1 MPDPSWNSSTALT
14 TSNEDAAKNYY
25 QSEVVEASTEFNH
38 TETANHTNDWSH
50 STEEL
55 LDALPK
61 RWTHSLLYFLIG
73 FAAIALPWTMLSKV
87 DETGSA
93 RGRIEPKGAAQKLDS
108 AVAGSVTAV
117 KVKEGQT
124 VATGQVLVELETGVL
139 KTELQQA
146 RAKLEG
152 QQNRLMQL
160 ELLKNQLELSI
171 RVQEQQNQSQELE
184 KIAQVNQAQQN
195 LDGKQSTYNLQ
206 KLEKQALVNQAQQ
219 QISSAQNDEKS
230 AQSRL
235 SIDSRQVSRFNQIVK
250 DGAVS
255 ENQVDQ
261 LKKEEQESKRLY
273 EKATSDIKQ
282 AQLRLAEEQ
291 SRYQTTIS
299 QLESDIKQAKLR
311 LQEVQSSYKSLL
323 QAGKLTVLKSQEQ
336 LKDLQTQ
343 IGVLRADIM
352 QSRSQMMSL
361 KLQLEQRTLRSPVDG
376 TVFALP
382 ISKPGSVVQSGQMV
396 AQIAPKN
403 TAYVLKAQMPSQQ
416 SGFLKK
422 GMPVKIKFDAY
433 PFQDYGVLEGHVSWI
448 SPDSKIQ
455 ETNQG
460 KIEIYELEITL
471 IKPYI
476 EAGNKRISLTPG
488 QTATAE
494 VIIRQRRV
502 IDFVLDPFKK
512 LQKGGLEL

>member
-1 MPDPSWNSSTALT
+1 MPDPSWNSSTTLT

-25 QSEVVEASTEFNH
+25 QSEVVEDATEFNH
-38 TETANHTNDWSH
+38 TETANETNDWSH

-73 FAAIALPWTMLSKV
+73 FAAISLPWTMLSKV

-124 VATGQVLVELETGVL
+124 VAAGQVLVELETGVL
-139 KTELQQA
+139 RTELQQA

-219 QISSAQNDEKS
+219 QISSAQNDQKS

-273 EKATSDIKQ
+273 EKAISDIKQ

-471 IKPYI
+471 SKPYI
-476 EAGNKRISLTPG
+476 ESGTKRISLTPG

-494 VIIRQRRV
+494 VIVRQRRV

>member
-1 MPDPSWNSSTALT
+1 MPNPSWNSST
-14 TSNEDAAKNYY
+14 TSIEDAPINYY
-25 QSEVVEASTEFNH
+25 QPEVVEDTNEFNR
-38 TETANHTNDWSH
+38 TEMANGSHDWSH

-55 LDALPK
+55 LDALPQ
-61 RWTHSLLYFLIG
+61 RWTHSLLYFLIV
-73 FAAIALPWTMLSKV
+73 FAAIALPWTMLAQV

-93 RGRIEPKGAAQKLDS
+93 RGRIEPKGATQKLDS
-108 AVAGSVTAV
+108 VVSGSVTAV

-124 VATGQVLVELETGVL
+124 VAAGQVLVELETGVL

-146 RAKLEG
+146 QSKLEG

-160 ELLKNQLELSI
+160 DLLKNQLELSI
-171 RVQEQQNQSQELE
+171 HVQEQQNQSQQLE
-184 KIAQVNQAQQN
+184 KIAQVNQARQN

-219 QISSAQNDEKS
+219 QINSAENDKKSAQN
-230 AQSRL
+230 RL
-235 SIDSRQVSRFNQIVK
+235 TIDSRQVERFNQIVK
-250 DGAVS
+250 AGAVS

-261 LKKEEQESKRLY
+261 LKKEAEESKRLY

-282 AQLRLAEEQ
+282 GELRVAQEQ
-291 SRYQTTIS
+291 SSYQTTIS
-299 QLESDIKQAKLR
+299 QLESDIKQARLR
-311 LQEVQSSYKSLL
+311 LQEIQSSYKGLL

-343 IGVLRADIM
+343 IGVLRSDIM
-352 QSRSQMMSL
+352 QSRSQIMSV
-361 KLQLEQRTLRSPVDG
+361 KLQLAQRTLRSPVDG
-376 TVFALP
+376 TIFALP
-382 ISKPGSVVQSGQMV
+382 ISKPGSVLQSGQMV

-433 PFQDYGVLEGHVSWI
+433 PFQDYGVLSGHVNWI
-448 SPDSKIQ
+448 SLDSKIQ
-455 ETNQG
+455 ETTQG
-460 KIEIYELEITL
+460 KTETYDLEITL
-471 IKPYI
+471 NKPYL
-476 EAGNKRISLTPG
+476 ESGNKRIFLTPG

-494 VIIRQRRV
+494 VIVRQRRV

-512 LQKGGLEL
+512 LQKGGLQL

>member
-1 MPDPSWNSSTALT
+1 MPDPSWNSSKVLT
-14 TSNEDAAKNYY
+14 ISNEDASKNFY
-25 QSEVVEASTEFNH
+25 QAEVLEDATKFNY
-38 TETANHTNDWSH
+38 TETANDTNDWSH

-55 LDALPK
+55 LDALPQ

-73 FAAIALPWTMLSKV
+73 FAAIALPWSMLSRV

-93 RGRIEPKGAAQKLDS
+93 RGRIEPKGAVQKLDS
-108 AVAGSVTAV
+108 IVAGSVTVV
-117 KVKEGQT
+117 KAKEGQT
-124 VATGQVLVELETGVL
+124 VAAGQVLVELDTGVL

-146 RAKLEG
+146 QSKLEG

-160 ELLKNQLELSI
+160 GLLKNQLELSI

-219 QISSAQNDEKS
+219 QISSTQKDQKS
-230 AQSRL
+230 AHNRFT
-235 SIDSRQVSRFNQIVK
+235 IDSRQVGRFNQIVK
-250 DGAVS
+250 AGAVS

-261 LKKEEQESKRLY
+261 LKKEQEESNRLY

-282 AQLRLAEEQ
+282 GELRLAQEQ
-291 SRYQTTIS
+291 NSYQTTIS

-311 LQEVQSSYKSLL
+311 LQEVQSSYQSLL
-323 QAGKLTVLKSQEQ
+323 QAGKLTLLKSQEQ
-336 LKDLQTQ
+336 IKDLQTQ
-343 IGVLRADIM
+343 IMVL
-352 QSRSQMMSL
+352 QSEITQNRSQILSL
-361 KLQLEQRTLRSPVDG
+361 KLQIGQRTLRSPVDG
-376 TVFALP
+376 TVFTLP
-382 ISKPGSVVQSGQMV
+382 ISKPGSVVQPGQMI

-403 TAYVLKAQMPSQQ
+403 TTYILKAQIPSQQ

-433 PFQDYGVLEGHVSWI
+433 PFQDYGVLAGHVNWI

-460 KIEIYELEITL
+460 KIEIYELDITL
-471 IKPYI
+471 NKPYL
-476 EAGNKRISLTPG
+476 ESGNKRIFFSPG

-494 VIIRQRRV
+494 VIVRQRRV

-512 LQKGGLEL
+512 LQKNGLEL